1 MLIETAKNFIISG
14 LILKPLKGSSP
25 QSTRARNIS
34 QLNFNRLNGIFRPR
48 AELVDILF
56 YV

>member
-34 QLNFNRLNGIFRPR
+34 RLNFNRLNGIFRPR